1 MPAPIWPAPMTP
13 TRSIGTSLL
22 QAFRPLQQQAPP
34 NMAGQGLRCQLRFLA
49 GEDAKGP
56 RRAAQNALLRLLG
69 VTSVAQPFGSTSSSR
84 ARPLVLSGTDPLRS
98 SRREQSSTR

>member
-1 MPAPIWPAPMTP
+1 MTP

-22 QAFRPLQQQAPP
+22 QTLRPPQQQAPP

-49 GEDAKGP
+49 REDAKAP
-56 RRAAQNALLRLLG
+56 RHAAQNALLRLLG

-84 ARPLVLSGTDPLRS
+84 ARPLLVRGTTPLVSILPLVSPGPFS
-98 SRREQSSTR
+98 S